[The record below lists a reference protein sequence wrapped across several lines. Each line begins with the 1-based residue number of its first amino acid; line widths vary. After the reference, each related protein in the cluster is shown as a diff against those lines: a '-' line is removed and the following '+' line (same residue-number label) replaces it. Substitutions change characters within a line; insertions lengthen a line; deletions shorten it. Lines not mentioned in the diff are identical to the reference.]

1 MRFKEDP
8 QIKEILDAES
18 ATNFQEKREYVKEEA
33 CEAISKIKAKNKQL

>member
-18 ATNFQEKREYVKEEA
+18 ATNFQEKREYVKEE
-33 CEAISKIKAKNKQL
+33 CEAISKIKVKNKQL